1 MNALPLSRR
10 APAYFEPSVDSTNLV
25 LRRMADSAA
34 DGTAVAALEQSAG
47 RGRSGRSFLS
57 PAGGLYL
64 SMLLRPDVEAARL
77 PTLTPVAAVAVCR
90 AIERVCGVFGAI
102 KWPNDVVLGG
112 KKICGILV
120 ESVLGDGPPCVI
132 VGIGVNANTRD
143 FPDELRAIAGSIR
156 DVTGRD
162 CDLETLAAALIE
174 ELDAC
179 YAAWLTGADDAAEEY
194 RRRCL
199 TVGREVRVRERRGF
213 ARAIG
218 DDYSLLVDYPDGTR
232 QSVRF
237 GEVSVRGLYGYV

>member
-1 MNALPLSRR
+1 MIELPLSRR

-25 LRRMADSAA
+25 LRRMAATAA
-34 DGTAVAALEQSAG
+34 DGTAVAASAG
-47 RGRSGRSFLS
+47 DARKIVEGIRGIFG
-57 PAGGLYL
+57 PGGLYL
-64 SMLLRPDVEAARL
+64 SMLLRPHVEAERL

-90 AIERVCGVFGAI
+90 AIERVCGVSGAI

-120 ESVLGDGPPCVI
+120 ESVLGDALPCVI
-132 VGIGVNANTRD
+132 VGIGVNANTRE

-156 DVTGRD
+156 DVTGTD
-162 CDLETLAAALIE
+162 CDLTALAAALIE

-179 YAAWLTGADDAAEEY
+179 YAAWLAGADDALEEY

-199 TVGREVRVRERRGF
+199 TVGREVLVGDRRGF
-213 ARAIG
+213 ARTIG
-218 DDYSLLVDYPDGTR
+218 GDYSLLVDYPDGSS

>member
-1 MNALPLSRR
+1 MRELPLSRR
-10 APAYFEPSVDSTNLV
+10 APSYFELSVDSTNLV
-25 LRRMADSAA
+25 LRRMAGTAA

-64 SMLLRPDVEAARL
+64 SMLLRPDVEAERL
-77 PTLTPVAAVAVCR
+77 PTLTPVAGVAVCR
-90 AIERVCGVFGAI
+90 AIERVCGVSGAI

-120 ESVLGDGPPCVI
+120 ESVFGSGAPCVI
-132 VGIGVNANTRD
+132 VGIGVNANTRE
-143 FPDELRAIAGSIR
+143 FPAELRAIAGSIR

-162 CDLETLAAALIE
+162 CDLEELAAVLME

-179 YAAWLTGADDAAEEY
+179 YAAWLAGTDEALEEY

-199 TVGREVRVRERRGF
+199 TVGREVLVGGRRGF

-218 DDYSLLVDYPDGTR
+218 EDYSLLVGYPDGT
-232 QSVRF
+232 QEAVRF